1 MANATELALAA
12 TLKLRRFWS
21 WWSGELIELLPL
33 SLRPALK
40 FLVGSTFIE
49 FAGKRVSA
57 YCYRDSQL
65 QSLGDLD
72 FGALPAAEQALSLQ
86 AWLNHAV
93 PDRNRLVVV
102 LPRGQVLSRRIE
114 LPPAAEQNLRQAIG
128 FELNRYTPFKA
139 GEVYFDYRLPKR
151 APGQRELAVHF
162 AVVPIA
168 SIAPSL
174 ALLAQAGVKPTAVV
188 PVDDLSFEHLPMNLL
203 PPEQRA
209 KAAPRVGTV
218 NALLAVVA
226 LVLFAAAL
234 ALPLWQKRQTI
245 VALSPL
251 VETAKR
257 DAEGANRLKKE
268 LDTLVQTYDFLLQ
281 RKHVT
286 PAATTL
292 LEELTRILPEGTWL
306 QQMSL
311 KSHAKGW
318 EIQIQGETT
327 ISSKLAGV
335 IEDSPMFRDAS
346 FKSPLV
352 KGQAPMSERFHLGAE
367 VELPSPPKPVTLT
380 DKPPAATAG
389 AMDTTVSQTATTPAS
404 LPAQKEAPAPATP
417 SKP

>member
-1 MANATELALAA
+1 MPNATEVALAA

-21 WWSGELIELLPL
+21 WWSGELMELLPL

-40 FLVGSTFIE
+40 FLVGSTFVE

-57 YCYRDSQL
+57 YCYRENRL
-65 QSLGDLD
+65 QSLGELDLGG
-72 FGALPAAEQALSLQ
+72 FPPAEQTLSLQ

-93 PDRNRLVVV
+93 PDQNRLVVI

-114 LPPAAEQNLRQAIG
+114 LPLAAEQNLRHAIG

-139 GEVYFDYRLPKR
+139 GEVYFDYRIPKR
-151 APGQRELAVHF
+151 TPGQRELAVHF

-174 ALLAQAGVKPTAVV
+174 ALLAQAGVKPAAVV
-188 PVDDLSFEHLPMNLL
+188 PVDDLSIEHLPMNLL
-203 PPEQRA
+203 PPEHRA
-209 KAAPRVGTV
+209 KAAPQVSTLNTLLAIV
-218 NALLAVVA
+218 ALL
-226 LVLFAAAL
+226 LFAGAL
-234 ALPLWQKRQTI
+234 ALPIWQKRQAI

-251 VETAKR
+251 VEAAKR

-268 LDTLVQTYDFLLQ
+268 LDTLVQTHDFLLQ
-281 RKHVT
+281 RKHTT
-286 PAATTL
+286 PAATVV
-292 LEELTRILPEGTWL
+292 LEDLTRILPEGTWL

-311 KSHAKGW
+311 KSHPKGW

-335 IEDSPMFRDAS
+335 LEDSPMFRDAS

-367 VELPSPPKPVTLT
+367 IEVPLPPKPITLT
-380 DKPPAATAG
+380 DKPPAATTA
-389 AMDTTVSQTATTPAS
+389 SQTVATPIQGRNAAP
-404 LPAQKEAPAPATP
+404 LPPAQN
-417 SKP
+417 KP